1 MEKPLL
7 IIDDEKRMTDSLR
20 DLLTPEG
27 YAVTTANTGQEA
39 FDELERR
46 DYPVVVTDLRMQGIT
61 GLDVIRH
68 IHETRPRTLVIVITG
83 YASTES
89 AIEAVHYHAFDYIR
103 KPFEFDQLKGVIER
117 AFQKIELDQLRE
129 DTTAMITHD
138 IKVPLTSILGFAS
151 LIYNKERG
159 EFHPRARE
167 YTELIRSSARK
178 ILALVDNYLTSAR
191 HESDTLH
198 LHALPVH
205 LEPLIDELLE
215 TYTAEAQRRG
225 MKLEISMQDA
235 PRQAVLDEALIY
247 RAVANLIYNAVKYAD
262 PSETIQLRVDS
273 LDAEASGLDRRALR
287 FEVINRA
294 PELKEDD
301 LDALFHRFKRAEKH
315 SGVEGSG
322 IGLYVVHAVARA
334 HNGEAH
340 ASRIGNDRV
349 SFSITVPLDLEPL
362 VDAPGARLTGA
373 YEVEEGRSGHPPES

>member
-1 MEKPLL
+1 MEKPIL

-27 YAVTTANTGQEA
+27 YAVTTANTGQAALE
-39 FDELERR
+39 ELDRR
-46 DYPVVVTDLRMQGIT
+46 DYPVVVTDLRMQGVT
-61 GLDVIRH
+61 GLDIIRH
-68 IHETRPRTLVIVITG
+68 IHDTRPRTLVIVITG

-129 DTTAMITHD
+129 DTAAMITHD

-151 LIYNKERG
+151 LIYNRDKG
-159 EFHPRARE
+159 EFHPRAVE
-167 YTELIRSSARK
+167 YVEMIRSSARK

-205 LEPLIDELLE
+205 LEPLIDELVE
-215 TYTAEAQRRG
+215 TYTNEAARRG
-225 MKLEISMQDA
+225 IELHVSKEQA
-235 PRQAVLDEALIY
+235 PREAVLDEALIY

-262 PSETIQLRVDS
+262 PAEPIRLRVYAV
-273 LDAEASGLDRRALR
+273 DAEESGLDRPAMR

-294 PELKEDD
+294 PQLKDDD
-301 LDALFHRFKRAEKH
+301 LDGLFHRFKRAEKH

-322 IGLYVVHAVARA
+322 IGLYVVDAVARA
-334 HNGEAH
+334 HEGRAH
-340 ASRIGNDRV
+340 AWKVAPDRV
-349 SFSITVPLDLEPL
+349 SFSITVPLDLRPL
-362 VDAPGARLTGA
+362 FEKGGAESAAGA
-373 YEVEEGRSGHPPES
+373 AREGESGGDS